1 MPAWEGIVAAA
12 SATYTPGDEDRPNI
26 VRLPLASNFA
36 GFVGATSVLAALLA
50 RARDGLGQQIEVP
63 LFDAMFQAIGRKGM
77 RVLDKPRGREAPDL
91 FGGGLY
97 ECADGRW
104 VHFSTYNPRF
114 LTWLADAA
122 DFDAWPDGP
131 SPTRAELF
139 AQPERAA
146 NLRARLRDLFRGRS
160 SASWDSL
167 GEKAGV
173 PLAAVRDVAQWSR
186 AGHARAA
193 GLVSEIDDPLF
204 GPVWQPGL
212 VAHLSR
218 TPGLVP
224 RTAQVDDGM
233 GAPWS
238 ERDDRPAAQHRRE
251 PVATDLMDAPPL
263 AGVRV
268 VDLTHV
274 FAGPTAG
281 RTLAEFG
288 AEVVKIDNPRTR
300 FILDHRHLN
309 RAKRSV
315 LLDLTK
321 DRGQRV
327 LHRLLSDADVL
338 LHSFSSGAAERLGLA
353 YDDLKARYPALIY
366 AEISAYGGP
375 GPWRH
380 RRGYESQAQ
389 AVSGISSAHA
399 QAHEPRQFSFA
410 LNDYGTGIL
419 TAFAIQLALI
429 ARESDGRG
437 QRVSTSLA
445 QTATVHQ
452 ALALADSANAGRSDR
467 PEQASE
473 LQGLYR
479 SSDGWLYVEAHLR
492 ESPDLSGVTGLEGLP
507 PTGALERERVVE
519 ERFASAPS
527 ATWAARLAEVGFGA
541 HACVTVED
549 LMEDP
554 WVIAHG
560 LSITRAH
567 EDVGPVRTIG
577 PSGRLSRTP
586 VRAGDPA
593 RPPGADGPEVLEAV
607 GLSSEVAALIDARV
621 LVIDGVTA

>member
-1 MPAWEGIVAAA
+1 
-12 SATYTPGDEDRPNI
+12 
-26 VRLPLASNFA
+26 
-36 GFVGATSVLAALLA
+36 
-50 RARDGLGQQIEVP
+50 
-63 LFDAMFQAIGRKGM
+63 
-77 RVLDKPRGREAPDL
+77 
-91 FGGGLY
+91 
-97 ECADGRW
+97 
-104 VHFSTYNPRF
+104 
-114 LTWLADAA
+114 
-122 DFDAWPDGP
+122 
-131 SPTRAELF
+131 
-139 AQPERAA
+139 
-146 NLRARLRDLFRGRS
+146 
-160 SASWDSL
+160 
-167 GEKAGV
+167 
-173 PLAAVRDVAQWSR
+173 
-186 AGHARAA
+186 
-193 GLVSEIDDPLF
+193 
-204 GPVWQPGL
+204 
-212 VAHLSR
+212 
-218 TPGLVP
+218 
-224 RTAQVDDGM
+224 
-233 GAPWS
+233 
-238 ERDDRPAAQHRRE
+238 
-251 PVATDLMDAPPL
+251 
-263 AGVRV
+263 V

-288 AEVVKIDNPRTR
+288 AEVVKIDNPRAG

-309 RAKRSV
+309 RAKRSL

-353 YDDLKARYPALIY
+353 YDDLKARYPALVY

-380 RRGYESQAQ
+380 RRGYEPQAQ
-389 AVSGISSAHA
+389 AVTGIASAHA
-399 QAHEPRQFSFA
+399 QEHEPRQFSFA

-429 ARESDGRG
+429 AREADGRG
-437 QRVSTSLA
+437 QRVSTSLS

-452 ALALADSANAGRSDR
+452 ALALADCANAAPSDR

-473 LQGLYR
+473 LHGLYR
-479 SSDGWLYVEAHLR
+479 ASDGWLYVEAHLR
-492 ESPDLSGVTGLEGLP
+492 EPSDLSSVAGLEGLP
-507 PTGALERERVVE
+507 PIATPERERAVE

-541 HACVTVED
+541 HACVTVEN
-549 LMEDP
+549 LMKDP

-593 RPPGADGPEVLEAV
+593 RPPGADGPAVLEAV

-621 LVIDGVTA
+621 LVTDGVTA